1 MTTWIATNFG
11 GNFSRPDID
20 LHPDILGPGG
30 ETRLVVV
37 GERPMTAEEQTM
49 VMQGTAIIYVYGEIQ
64 YWDIFNEKHVT
75 KFRRVTRL
83 TAGQLEGSDGA
94 LHLYNEEGNDAD

>member
-30 ETRLVVV
+30 QTRLVVV

-49 VMQGTAIIYVYGEIQ
+49 VMQGKG
-64 YWDIFNEKHVT
+64 HHLRL
-75 KFRRVTRL
+75 RRNPIL
-83 TAGQLEGSDGA
+83 G
-94 LHLYNEEGNDAD
+94 HI

>member
-49 VMQGTAIIYVYGEIQ
+49 VMQGKG
-64 YWDIFNEKHVT
+64 HHLRL
-75 KFRRVTRL
+75 RRNPIL
-83 TAGQLEGSDGA
+83 G
-94 LHLYNEEGNDAD
+94 HI